1 MYNFLTILA
10 KVING
15 RIFGGGRYHTQWG
28 TKGGVI
34 NKKDLRYIV
43 EQPQIHRK
51 IYILFGGSLESDQI
65 MRVRVFEGGGFGG
78 RRPQTEAEGRGG
90 SKCWVWGAEG
100 PPNTPNQPTSAT
112 KRHSIR
118 LNDGF
123 GAPKAPQ
130 TPRINPPTLPKGTV
144 SV

>member
-1 MYNFLTILA
+1 LSLTKL
-10 KVING
+10 
-15 RIFGGGRYHTQWG
+15 WG
-28 TKGGVI
+28 QSFRGWGV
-34 NKKDLRYIV
+34 L
-43 EQPQIHRK
+43 
-51 IYILFGGSLESDQI
+51 G
-65 MRVRVFEGGGFGG
+65 
-78 RRPQTEAEGRGG
+78 AEGPQKAQYP
-90 SKCWVWGAEG
+90 SKRWVWGAEG